1 MADEVLWKNVY
12 SNNTKADFSGFLKA
26 LDVWIEKP
34 HVINRRLMGALIV
47 KKAPFEHLTEK
58 DLACFFADQRQQL
71 LHTQSL
77 QGSFASDTSKKS
89 EIGEKICLSKG
100 ETDIFEIP
108 GKDSFTDPAD
118 DEEGNSITLRKL
130 LPRQL
135 DKRDPI
141 FELVFIGKKYY
152 NI

>member
-1 MADEVLWKNVY
+1 MADEVLWKNVH
-12 SNNTKADFSGFLKA
+12 SNNTKADFCGFLKA

-71 LHTQSL
+71 L
-77 QGSFASDTSKKS
+77 QGSFISDTSKKS

-100 ETDIFEIP
+100 ETDIIEIP
-108 GKDSFTDPAD
+108 EKDSFTDPAD
-118 DEEGNSITLRKL
+118 HDEEGNSITLRKL

-141 FELVFIGKKYY
+141 FELVFIGKK
-152 NI
+152 

>member
-1 MADEVLWKNVY
+1 MADEVLWKNVH
-12 SNNTKADFSGFLKA
+12 SNNTKADFCGFLKA

-77 QGSFASDTSKKS
+77 HGSFANDSSKKS

-100 ETDIFEIP
+100 ETDILEIP
-108 GKDSFTDPAD
+108 EKDSDTAD
-118 DEEGNSITLRKL
+118 DEERNSITLRKL

-141 FELVFIGKKYY
+141 FELVFIGKKYF

>member
-1 MADEVLWKNVY
+1 MADEVLWKNVH
-12 SNNTKADFSGFLKA
+12 SNNTKADFCGFLNA

-58 DLACFFADQRQQL
+58 DLACFFADQGQQL
-71 LHTQSL
+71 LHTQLL
-77 QGSFASDTSKKS
+77 QGSFISDTSKKS

-100 ETDIFEIP
+100 ETDIIEIP
-108 GKDSFTDPAD
+108 EKDSFTDPAD

-141 FELVFIGKKYY
+141 CELVFIGKKYY

>member
-1 MADEVLWKNVY
+1 MLWKSIH
-12 SNNTKADFSGFLKA
+12 SNNTKADFCGFLKA

-47 KKAPFEHLTEK
+47 KKAPFEHLTER

-77 QGSFASDTSKKS
+77 QGSFANDKSKNS
-89 EIGEKICLSKG
+89 EIGEKLFLSKG
-100 ETDIFEIP
+100 GSDMLEIP
-108 GKDSFTDPAD
+108 EKDAFTDQAE
-118 DEEGNSITLRKL
+118 DEERNSITLRKL

>member
-1 MADEVLWKNVY
+1 MADKVLWKNVH
-12 SNNTKADFSGFLKA
+12 SNNTKADFCGFLNA

-89 EIGEKICLSKG
+89 EIGEKICL
-100 ETDIFEIP
+100 IP
-108 GKDSFTDPAD
+108 EKDSFTDPAG

-141 FELVFIGKKYY
+141 FELVFIGKKCS